1 MAKVDLHIHTTASD
15 GKCTPAEIVRKAAEL
30 GLEVIAITDHDTV
43 EGIPAALETAI
54 NYPALR
60 VIPGV
65 ELSTDIP
72 KGEIHILGY
81 FIDYTDGEFRS
92 SLEAMRSSRIERAR
106 KMIENLSKLGIR
118 LEWRRVQEIAGG
130 GALGRPHIAQAML
143 EKGYISSLQDA
154 FRNYIGHG
162 GPAYVERDKLT
173 PVEAVKLIL
182 KADGLPVLAHPL
194 TAGDVEGTIV
204 ELKAVGLVGMEVYYA
219 SYSFEDLNPL
229 LGLAYKHGLIATG
242 GTDYHGIDE
251 TTETM
256 IGGADVPSRAAEQL
270 IALAV
275 QRGLK
280 TVSILSEENP

>member
-1 MAKVDLHIHTTASD
+1 VAKVDLHIHTNASD
-15 GKCTPAEIVRKAAEL
+15 GKHTPAEIVRKAGGL

-43 EGIPAALETAI
+43 EGVPAAIEAARS
-54 NYPALR
+54 YPSLR
-60 VIPGV
+60 VIPAV
-65 ELSTDIP
+65 ELSTDVP
-72 KGEIHILGY
+72 KGEIHVLGY
-81 FIDYTDGEFRS
+81 FIDYADEEFRA
-92 SLEAMRSSRIERAR
+92 SLETMRNSRVERAR
-106 KMIENLSKLGIR
+106 KMVENLSKLGIQ

-130 GALGRPHIAQAML
+130 GALGRPHIAQAMR

-173 PVEAVKLIL
+173 PVEAVQLIL

-194 TAGDVEGTIV
+194 TAGEVEGTII
-204 ELKAVGLVGMEVYYA
+204 ELKAAGLVGMEVYYA

-256 IGGADVPSRAAEQL
+256 IGGADVPARAAEQL

-275 QRGLK
+275 KRGLR
-280 TVSILSEENP
+280 TVSVR

>member
-15 GKCTPAEIVRKAAEL
+15 GKHTPAEIVRKAGEL

-43 EGIPAALETAI
+43 EGIPSALESARS
-54 NYPALR
+54 YPALR
-60 VIPGV
+60 VIPAV
-65 ELSTDIP
+65 ELSTDVP
-72 KGEIHILGY
+72 NGEIHILGY
-81 FIDYTDGEFRS
+81 FIDYADEEFRA
-92 SLEAMRSSRIERAR
+92 SLEKMRNSRVERAR
-106 KMIENLSKLGIR
+106 KMVENLSRMGVR

-194 TAGDVEGTIV
+194 TAGDVAGTIV

-219 SYSFEDLNPL
+219 SYSFEDINLL
-229 LGLAYKHGLIATG
+229 LGMAYQHGLIATG

-251 TTETM
+251 TSETM
-256 IGGADVPSRAAEQL
+256 IGGTNVPARAPEQL
-270 IALAV
+270 VALAV

-280 TVSILSEENP
+280 TVRVL

>member
-1 MAKVDLHIHTTASD
+1 VAKVDLHIHTTASD
-15 GKCTPAEIVRKAAEL
+15 GKRTPAEIVRKAAEL
-30 GLEVIAITDHDTV
+30 GLGVIAITDHDTV
-43 EGIPAALETAI
+43 EGIPPALETAK

-81 FIDYTDGEFRS
+81 FIDYTDREFRS
-92 SLEAMRSSRIERAR
+92 SLETMRSSRVERAR
-106 KMIENLSKLGIR
+106 KMVENLSKLGIR

-194 TAGDVEGTIV
+194 TAGDVEETIV

-229 LGLAYKHGLIATG
+229 LGLAYKHGLVATG

-280 TVSILSEENP
+280 TVSIR

>member
-1 MAKVDLHIHTTASD
+1 MAKVDLHIHTNASD
-15 GKCTPAEIVRKAAEL
+15 GKFSSAEIVRRAAEL
-30 GLEVIAITDHDTV
+30 GLEIIAITDHDTV
-43 EGIPAALETAI
+43 DGIP
-54 NYPALR
+54 PALDAIKSYPKLR
-60 VIPGV
+60 LIPGV
-65 ELSTDIP
+65 ELSTDVE

-81 FIDYTDGEFRS
+81 FVDFTDKEFGA
-92 SLEAMRSSRIERAR
+92 SLETMRNSRVIRAHRMVENLAKMGVRIE
-106 KMIENLSKLGIR
+106 
-118 LEWRRVQEIAGG
+118 WQRVQEIAGN

-143 EKGYISSLQDA
+143 EKGYITSIQDA
-154 FRNYIGHG
+154 FRKYIGHG

-173 PVEAVKLIL
+173 PAEAVKLIL

-194 TAGDVEGTIV
+194 TAGDVEATII
-204 ELKAVGLVGMEVYYA
+204 ELQATGLVGLEVYYA

-242 GTDYHGIDE
+242 GTDFHGIDE

-256 IGGADVPSRAAEQL
+256 IGGADVPLRVAEQL

-280 TVSILSEENP
+280 TVRIQ

>member
-15 GKCTPAEIVRKAAEL
+15 GKCTPSEIVRKAAEL
-30 GLEVIAITDHDTV
+30 GLGVIAITDHDTV
-43 EGIPAALETAI
+43 EGIPAALETAK

-81 FIDYTDGEFRS
+81 FIDYTDEEFRA
-92 SLEAMRSSRIERAR
+92 SLETMRNSRVERAR
-106 KMIENLSKLGIR
+106 KMVENLSRLGIR

-130 GALGRPHIAQAML
+130 GAFGRPHIAQAML
-143 EKGYISSLQDA
+143 EKGYISSFQDA

-219 SYSFEDLNPL
+219 SYSFEDINPL
-229 LGLAYKHGLIATG
+229 RGLAYQHGLIATG

-251 TTETM
+251 TAETM
-256 IGGADVPSRAAEQL
+256 IGGADVPARAAEQL
-270 IALAV
+270 VALAV

-280 TVSILSEENP
+280 AISFR

>member
-15 GKCTPAEIVRKAAEL
+15 GKCTPSEIVRKAAEL
-30 GLEVIAITDHDTV
+30 GLGVIAITDHDTV
-43 EGIPAALETAI
+43 EGIPAALETAK

-81 FIDYTDGEFRS
+81 FIDYTDEEFRA
-92 SLEAMRSSRIERAR
+92 SLETMRNSRVERAR
-106 KMIENLSKLGIR
+106 KMVENLSRLGIR

-143 EKGYISSLQDA
+143 EKGYISSFQDA

-219 SYSFEDLNPL
+219 SYSFEDINPL
-229 LGLAYKHGLIATG
+229 RGLAYQHGLIATG

-251 TTETM
+251 TAETM
-256 IGGADVPSRAAEQL
+256 IGGADVPARAAEQL
-270 IALAV
+270 VALAV

-280 TVSILSEENP
+280 AISFRK